1 MSLSNPTV
9 LELAVF
15 TVKPGFEPAMPQ
27 LRQGLREALKGFAG
41 LIDYRGYSPIGAGR
55 VFVDLAHWDSLENA
69 QTVAHAFEQGD
80 PRFAPY
86 AQAIESITFMAHFEP
101 E

>member
-1 MSLSNPTV
+1 MSLNNPAV

-15 TVKPGFEPAMPQ
+15 TVKSGFEPDMPL
-27 LRQGLREALKGFAG
+27 LRQGLREALKGFVG
-41 LIDYRGYSPIGAGR
+41 LIDYRGYSPIGTGR
-55 VFVDLAHWDSLENA
+55 VFVDVAHWDSLEHA
-69 QTVAHAFEQGD
+69 QAVAHAFEQGD

-86 AQAIESITFMAHFEP
+86 AQAIESITFMEHFKP